1 MIEFFLEVV
10 PPTSTHQA
18 GLTILK
24 NRKTGKQ
31 FVGKKKTSTGKQMQ
45 RMFWSLLQEHAPKE
59 PLTGPLQLQIS
70 YVHAWRKSEKKSNK
84 FSGWLWKDTKPDCT
98 NFPKTLE
105 DCMTDLKFW
114 EDDNQVAQLLV
125 EKAWGDKVGI
135 RVKVVQLNPTQP
147 PKWYKQ
153 EERMT

>member
-1 MIEFFLEVV
+1 
-10 PPTSTHQA
+10 
-18 GLTILK
+18 
-24 NRKTGKQ
+24 
-31 FVGKKKTSTGKQMQ
+31 
-45 RMFWSLLQEHAPKE
+45 
-59 PLTGPLQLQIS
+59 
-70 YVHAWRKSEKKSNK
+70 
-84 FSGWLWKDTKPDCT
+84 
-98 NFPKTLE
+98 
-105 DCMTDLKFW
+105 MTDLKFW